1 MRNLIRFILRN
12 HVFFLFFILE
22 VLSLV
27 FVFSYNNYQKVK
39 FLNSSSQLTGKI
51 YDAYSSLIQYI
62 NLPSVNRQLAE
73 ENAKLRNIFM
83 VGPFPGQIPDSL
95 FRKYPAGELTYR
107 YIPARVICN
116 SVDRQ
121 QNFITLNKG
130 SKDGIKPDMGVIS
143 LHGVAGIITHVS
155 PSYSS
160 GLSLLNTRWN
170 VSAKLKKNNYFGSLS
185 WDGKNYRFAM
195 LNEIP
200 FHVDIA
206 VGDTVITSGF
216 STIFPEGILL
226 GTIESFEK
234 EGGDNFYTIRVRLSV
249 DFKSVSY
256 VEIIENRDKQEILR
270 ISKMNIDDSSL
281 D

>member
-185 WDGKNYRFAM
+185 WDGKNYQFAM

-256 VEIIENRDKQEILR
+256 VEVIENRDKQEILR

>member
-39 FLNSSSQLTGKI
+39 FLNSSSRLTGKV
-51 YDAYSSLIQYI
+51 YDTYSRFTQYI

-73 ENAKLRNIFM
+73 ENARLRSILPA
-83 VGPFPGQIPDSL
+83 GPFPGQIPDSL
-95 FRKYPAGELTYR
+95 FRRYPAGELTYR
-107 YIPARVICN
+107 YIPARVISN

-121 QNFITLNKG
+121 LNFITLNKG
-130 SKDGIKPDMGVIS
+130 SRDGIKPDMGVIS
-143 LHGVAGIITHVS
+143 PHGVAGIITHVS

-170 VSAKLKKNNYFGSLS
+170 VSAKLQKNNYFGSLT

-200 FHVDIA
+200 FHVDVA
-206 VGDTVITSGF
+206 VGDTVVTSGY

-226 GTIESFEK
+226 GTIESFDK
-234 EGGDNFYTIRVRLSV
+234 GGGDNFYTIRIRLSV

-256 VEIIENRDKQEILR
+256 VEAIENHDKQEILN
-270 ISKMNIDDSSL
+270 IGKMNIDDSSL